1 MPVATLLRN
10 VLAAALCALAI
21 GTTIG
26 ATPANGNA
34 APIDSGCGVSGGTLT
49 MLATDNESDFAAFSL
64 LNAQGDE
71 VARQFI
77 PMFSQDA
84 SAELMLTPVGFGPNA
99 SVASVKCLADSSVRR
114 CPDAKWQPVDQGVG
128 ISIAGVLVGLDWAVV
143 SIKGRYVNVSSPIA
157 GSIDGASIGFQLD
170 DSAVRWSSLYDS
182 QTEAS
187 QAFYDVKSGAHKIT
201 IGWRDPEQANL
212 MPEERLCFNT

>member
-1 MPVATLLRN
+1 MCRRN
-10 VLAAALCALAI
+10 VLAAAVCALLI
-21 GTTIG
+21 GTALG
-26 ATPANGNA
+26 ATPAANSS

-64 LNAQGDE
+64 LNANGDE
-71 VARQFI
+71 MARQFI

-84 SAELMLTPVGFGPNA
+84 SAELMLTPVGFGSNA
-99 SVASVKCLADSSVRR
+99 SVASVKCLADSSLRR
-114 CPDAKWQPVDQGVG
+114 CPDPKWQPVDQGVG
-128 ISIAGVLVGLDWAVV
+128 ISIAGVLIGLDWAVL

-170 DSAVRWSSLYDS
+170 DGAPRWSSLYDS

-187 QAFYDVKSGAHKIT
+187 QAFYDIKGGEHTIT
-201 IGWRDPEQANL
+201 IGWRDPERGTL
-212 MPEERLCFNT
+212 LPEERLCFNT